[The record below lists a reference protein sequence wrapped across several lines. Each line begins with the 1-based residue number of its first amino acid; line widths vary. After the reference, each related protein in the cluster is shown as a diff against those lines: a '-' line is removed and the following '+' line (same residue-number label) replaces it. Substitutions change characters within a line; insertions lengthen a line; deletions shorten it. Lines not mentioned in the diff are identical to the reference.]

1 MHYAVQSW
9 TVSETFN
16 RALVNMVSSNV
27 SGVCRR
33 RARGSRLRR
42 DGQGRQGGP
51 PASSARRCTN
61 SRRRKRAWRSRGCD
75 KLTRRAKFRLTRR
88 ANQWLNS
95 RHPVPPEGRFAI
107 VTDEGQGCG
116 GRDGSEDERC
126 RCVRRSREG
135 LAPRCW
141 CRFGGDK
148 QSRSPGRSRISR
160 KAIAQ
165 GRPDV
170 LRCSCMLMRVFVC

>member
-1 MHYAVQSW
+1 MRQIGCKRHSMHYAVQSW

-88 ANQWLNS
+88 ANHFYKFARLTRQQ
-95 RHPVPPEGRFAI
+95 GRIAI
-107 VTDEGQGCG
+107 VTNAGWDAVDAAALGVT
-116 GRDGSEDERC
+116 RDGRAGWRKTRERSAAC
-126 RCVRRSREG
+126 RRPMLKRTAKPCG
-135 LAPRCW
+135 PGIRC
-141 CRFGGDK
+141 
-148 QSRSPGRSRISR
+148 
-160 KAIAQ
+160 
-165 GRPDV
+165 
-170 LRCSCMLMRVFVC
+170 